1 MDLAALTAL
10 YPIVRDLLNRS
21 PQIQK
26 WVEKKARREDPIFL
40 MQLQLLEG
48 MSDLKSELRSGIGDL
63 KSELRS
69 GIGDLKSGIDDLK
82 SGIGDLKSELRSG
95 ISDLRGY
102 ILTTAI
108 MSAMLSNP
116 ALTGEQ
122 IREKFIKSVEVS
134 EDILK
139 TIKQITP

>member
-1 MDLAALTAL
+1 M
-10 YPIVRDLLNRS
+10 
-21 PQIQK
+21 
-26 WVEKKARREDPIFL
+26 
-40 MQLQLLEG
+40 
-48 MSDLKSELRSGIGDL
+48 
-63 KSELRS
+63 
-69 GIGDLKSGIDDLK
+69 
-82 SGIGDLKSELRSG
+82 
-95 ISDLRGY
+95 
-102 ILTTAI
+102 TTAI